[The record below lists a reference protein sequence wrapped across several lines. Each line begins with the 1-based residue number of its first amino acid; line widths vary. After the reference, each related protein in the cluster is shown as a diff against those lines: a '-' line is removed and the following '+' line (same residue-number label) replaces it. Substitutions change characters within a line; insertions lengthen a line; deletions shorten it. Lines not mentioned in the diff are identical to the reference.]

1 MGRMIPLKKSL
12 CLLLAGVTLLSCI
25 SGCGKSQ
32 PTQETSAAEQTLS
45 QGYTA
50 PDGDPNDVTC
60 KGSYD
65 GEADSELI
73 VAQCGSEA
81 LTQGML
87 QAYYS
92 LEVLNYLHS
101 GAGPLPNTTLPFS
114 QQPCEIGQ
122 SVNTWEQYFLKKAL
136 STWHTAQALA
146 NAAEEKG
153 LPAEEAYQP
162 NLDNYAEYM
171 TGMPATKYLYRYA
184 HAYSPNSMH
193 QAFLDDMESLLSQ
206 LAAESGFSSLD
217 ALSQGLQVSTEDL
230 LEAAKLY
237 NFGYMY
243 LTTMEDELLP
253 SDEEMDAYYRQN
265 QGSFPVSGRYAS
277 IRQVLLEPEAPADE
291 AQWDQC
297 EASAKKM
304 LADWAGKYRSGE
316 GSFAK
321 MAYESSADL
330 GSNLQGGLYWH
341 IAEGNLISPLN
352 EWVFDSQRQ
361 SGNTTVLRSP
371 LGIHILYYIEGN
383 TQSYASAKD
392 ALVREKLEGFIAE
405 CTQSYPMTVQYSD
418 IVLSGE
424 PEGHASL
431 SYGDILYPDIAH
443 ERFPE
448 VPLYL
453 QQDYGNTR
461 YGNFPLRTYG
471 CGITSL
477 AMLSSYMTDTELTPP
492 IMCERYGSY
501 CSSWGT
507 DYMIFQNEPQNM
519 GYFLKKQVFDPDLAY
534 EALKDGYVVIS
545 CQQKGYWTKTAHYLV
560 LEKVDE
566 KGVQVRDSNIYN
578 YKRVP
583 AHAEDRHDWSSITSS
598 SVSFWIFEKKPVRAK
613 LCARCGEP
621 ENFSQGILTADYQC
635 KRCAD
640 ALLRRNCYL
649 GIQ

>member
-1 MGRMIPLKKSL
+1 MKKSL
-12 CLLLAGVTLLSCI
+12 CLVLAGVTLLSCI
-25 SGCGKSQ
+25 SGCGKSK
-32 PTQETSAAEQTLS
+32 SAEEAGAPEQTLS

-50 PDGDPNDVTC
+50 PDGNPNDVTC
-60 KGSYD
+60 KGSYL
-65 GEADSELI
+65 GEATAEMI

-87 QAYYS
+87 QAFYG

-101 GAGPLPNTTLPFS
+101 GASPLPDTALPFS
-114 QQPCEIGQ
+114 QQPCEIDS

-136 STWHTAQALA
+136 ATWHTVQALA

-153 LPAEEAYQP
+153 LPVEEAFQP

-171 TGMPATKYLYRYA
+171 TGMPATKYLYRYEK
-184 HAYSPNSMH
+184 AYSPNSMH
-193 QAFLDDMESLLSQ
+193 QAFLDDLDSLLSQ
-206 LAAESGFSSLD
+206 LSTENGYSSLN
-217 ALSQGLQVSTEDL
+217 AFASQGLQVSKEDL

-243 LTTMEDELLP
+243 LTTMEDDLLP
-253 SDEEMDAYYRQN
+253 SDEEVDAYYQQN
-265 QGSFPVSGRYAS
+265 KADFPASGRYAS
-277 IRQVLLEPEAPADE
+277 FRQVLLEPEASDAELDQIE
-291 AQWDQC
+291 ETAQ
-297 EASAKKM
+297 KM
-304 LADWAGKYRSGE
+304 LKSWAGKYRHGE

-330 GSNLQGGLYWH
+330 STNLQGGLYWH
-341 IAEGNLISPLN
+341 IAEGSLISPLN
-352 EWVFDSQRQ
+352 EWVFDPQRQ
-361 SGNTTVLRSP
+361 SGDTTVLRSS
-371 LGIHILYYIEGN
+371 LGVHILYYVEGN
-383 TQSYASAKD
+383 TQSYAAAKD
-392 ALVREKLEGFIAE
+392 ALVQEKLEGFMAE
-405 CTQSYPMTVQYSD
+405 CEQSYPMDVQYSD
-418 IVLSGE
+418 IVLSGD
-424 PEGHASL
+424 PEGQTSL
-431 SYGDILYPDIAH
+431 SYSDILYPDVAH

-453 QQDYGNTR
+453 QQDYGITK
-461 YGNFPLRTYG
+461 YGNYPLRTYG

-519 GYFLKKQVFDPDLAY
+519 GYFLKEQVFDPDLAY
-534 EALKDGYVVIS
+534 EALKEGYMVIS
-545 CQQKGYWTKTAHYLV
+545 CQQKGYWTTRAHYLV
-560 LEKVDE
+560 LEKLDE

-578 YKRVP
+578 YKRIP
-583 AHAEDRHDWSSITSS
+583 AHKEDRHAWSSVSSS

-621 ENFSQGILTADYQC
+621 ENFPQGILNTGYQC
-635 KRCAD
+635 KRCTD

>member
-12 CLLLAGVTLLSCI
+12 CALLTGVVLLSCI
-25 SGCGKSQ
+25 SGCGKSKSAVE
-32 PTQETSAAEQTLS
+32 TQEQTLS
-45 QGYTA
+45 QVYTA
-50 PDGDPNDVTC
+50 PDGDPSSVTC
-60 KGSYD
+60 KGSYS
-65 GEADSELI
+65 GEATPEMI

-92 LEVLNYLHS
+92 LEILNYLHS
-101 GAGPLPNTTLPFS
+101 GAGPLPDPGLPYS
-114 QQPCEIGQ
+114 QQPCEIDD
-122 SVNTWEQYFLKKAL
+122 SVHTWEQYFLKKAL

-153 LPAEEAYQP
+153 LPVEEAYQP

-171 TGMPATKYLYRYA
+171 TGMPATKYLYRYE

-193 QAFLDDMESLLSQ
+193 QAFLDGMEILLAQ
-206 LAAESGFSSLD
+206 LAMENGFSSLD
-217 ALSQGLQVSTEDL
+217 DLAAQGLQVSKEVL

-237 NFGYMY
+237 NLGYMY
-243 LTTMEDELLP
+243 LTTMEDDLLP
-253 SDEEMDAYYRQN
+253 SDEETDAYYQQN
-265 QGSFPVSGRYAS
+265 QGSFPGSGRYAS
-277 IRQVLLEPEAPADE
+277 FRQVLLEPETSGTDAESDQVE
-291 AQWDQC
+291 EKAQ
-297 EASAKKM
+297 KM

-321 MAYESSADL
+321 MAYKSSADL
-330 GSNLQGGLYWH
+330 SSNLQGGLYWH
-341 IAEGNLISPLN
+341 IAEGSLISPLN
-352 EWVFDSQRQ
+352 EWVFDPQRQ
-361 SGNTTVLRSP
+361 SGDTTVLRSS
-371 LGIHILYYIEGN
+371 LGVHILYYVEGN
-383 TQSYASAKD
+383 TQSYAAAED
-392 ALVREKLEGFIAE
+392 ALVREKLEGFMAE
-405 CTQSYPMTVQYSD
+405 CKKDYPIQVQYSD

-424 PEGHASL
+424 PASQA
-431 SYGDILYPDIAH
+431 SFGYTDILYPDVAH

-453 QQDYGNTR
+453 QQDYGITR
-461 YGNFPLRTYG
+461 YGNYPLRTYG

-519 GYFLKKQVFDPDLAY
+519 GYFLKEQVFDPDLAY
-534 EALKDGYVVIS
+534 EALKEGYIVIS
-545 CQQKGYWTKTAHYLV
+545 CQQKGYWTKSAHYIV
-560 LEKVDE
+560 LEKIDE

-578 YKRVP
+578 YKRIP
-583 AHAEDRHDWSSITSS
+583 AHKEDRHSWASITAASA
-598 SVSFWIFEKKPVRAK
+598 SFWIFEKKPVKSK
-613 LCARCGEP
+613 LCARCGNGETFP
-621 ENFSQGILTADYQC
+621 YNILNTDYQC

>member
-1 MGRMIPLKKSL
+1 MKKSL
-12 CLLLAGVTLLSCI
+12 CLVLAGVTLLSCI
-25 SGCGKSQ
+25 SGCGKSK
-32 PTQETSAAEQTLS
+32 TITETESPEQTLS

-50 PDGDPNDVTC
+50 PDGNPNDVTC
-60 KGSYD
+60 KGSYL
-65 GEADSELI
+65 GEATAEMI

-87 QAYYS
+87 QAFYG

-101 GAGPLPNTTLPFS
+101 GAGPLPDTALPFS
-114 QQPCEIGQ
+114 QQPCEIDS

-136 STWHTAQALA
+136 ATWHTVQALA
-146 NAAEEKG
+146 NAAEEQG
-153 LPAEEAYQP
+153 LPVEEAFQP

-171 TGMPATKYLYRYA
+171 TGMPATKYLYRYEK
-184 HAYSPNSMH
+184 AYSPNSMH
-193 QAFLDDMESLLSQ
+193 QAFLDDLDRLLSQ
-206 LAAESGFSSLD
+206 LATENGFSSLD
-217 ALSQGLQVSTEDL
+217 DLAARGLQVSKEDL

-243 LTTMEDELLP
+243 LTTMEDDLLP
-253 SDEEMDAYYRQN
+253 SDEEVDAYYQQN
-265 QGSFPVSGRYAS
+265 QADHPASGKFASF
-277 IRQVLLEPEAPADE
+277 RQVLLEPVASDAELDQIE
-291 AQWDQC
+291 ETAQ
-297 EASAKKM
+297 KM
-304 LADWAGKYRSGE
+304 LKDWAGKYRHGE

-341 IAEGNLISPLN
+341 IAEGSLISPLN
-352 EWVFDSQRQ
+352 EWVFDPQRQ
-361 SGNTTVLRSP
+361 SGDTTVLRSS
-371 LGIHILYYIEGN
+371 LGVHILYYVEGN
-383 TQSYASAKD
+383 TQSYADAKD
-392 ALVREKLEGFIAE
+392 ALVREKLEGFMEACE
-405 CTQSYPMTVQYSD
+405 QSYPMAVQYSD
-418 IVLSGE
+418 IVLSGD
-424 PEGHASL
+424 PAGQTSL
-431 SYGDILYPDIAH
+431 SYSDILYPDVAH

-453 QQDYGNTR
+453 QQDYGITK
-461 YGNFPLRTYG
+461 YGNYPLRTYG

-519 GYFLKKQVFDPDLAY
+519 GYFLKEQVFDPDLAY
-534 EALKDGYVVIS
+534 EALKEGYIVIS
-545 CQQKGYWTKTAHYLV
+545 CQQKGYWTTRAHYLV

-578 YKRVP
+578 YKRIP
-583 AHAEDRHDWSSITSS
+583 AHKEDRHAWSSVSSS

-621 ENFSQGILTADYQC
+621 ENFPQGILTADYQC

>member
-1 MGRMIPLKKSL
+1 MKKSL
-12 CLLLAGVTLLSCI
+12 CLVLAGVTLLSCI
-25 SGCGKSQ
+25 SGCGKSKSTIEADA
-32 PTQETSAAEQTLS
+32 PEQTLS
-45 QGYTA
+45 QVYTA
-50 PDGDPNDVTC
+50 PDGNPNDVTC
-60 KGSYD
+60 KGSYL
-65 GEADSELI
+65 GEATAEMI

-87 QAYYS
+87 QAFYG

-101 GAGPLPNTTLPFS
+101 GAGPLPDTALPFS
-114 QQPCEIGQ
+114 QQPCEIDS

-136 STWHTAQALA
+136 ATWHTVQALA
-146 NAAEEKG
+146 NAAEEQG
-153 LPAEEAYQP
+153 LPVEEAFQP

-171 TGMPATKYLYRYA
+171 TGMPATKYLYRYEK
-184 HAYSPNSMH
+184 AYSPNSMH
-193 QAFLDDMESLLSQ
+193 QAFLDDLDSLLSQ
-206 LAAESGFSSLD
+206 LSTENGYSSLD
-217 ALSQGLQVSTEDL
+217 AFASQGLRVSKEDL

-243 LTTMEDELLP
+243 LTTMEDDLLP
-253 SDEEMDAYYRQN
+253 TDEEVDAYYQQN
-265 QGSFPVSGRYAS
+265 QVDFSASGRYAS
-277 IRQVLLEPEAPADE
+277 FRQVLLEPEASDAELDQIE
-291 AQWDQC
+291 ETAQ
-297 EASAKKM
+297 KM
-304 LADWAGKYRSGE
+304 LKSWAGKYRHGE

-341 IAEGNLISPLN
+341 IAEGSLISPLN
-352 EWVFDSQRQ
+352 EWVFDPQRQ
-361 SGNTTVLRSP
+361 SGDTTVLRSS
-371 LGIHILYYIEGN
+371 LGVHILYYVEGN
-383 TQSYASAKD
+383 TQSYTDAKD
-392 ALVREKLEGFIAE
+392 ALVREKLEEFMEACE
-405 CTQSYPMTVQYSD
+405 QSYPMTVQYSD
-418 IVLSGE
+418 IVLSGD
-424 PEGHASL
+424 PAGQTNL
-431 SYGDILYPDIAH
+431 SYSDILYPDVAH

-453 QQDYGNTR
+453 QQDYGITK
-461 YGNFPLRTYG
+461 YGNYPLRTYG

-519 GYFLKKQVFDPDLAY
+519 GYFLKEQVFDPDLAY
-534 EALKDGYVVIS
+534 EALKEGYIVIS
-545 CQQKGYWTKTAHYLV
+545 CQQKGYWTTRAHYLV

-578 YKRVP
+578 YKRIP
-583 AHAEDRHDWSSITSS
+583 AHKEDRHAWSSVSSS

-621 ENFSQGILTADYQC
+621 ENFPQGILTADYQC